1 MPPYPTMIDPDEA
14 LRLVLEAAGP
24 PEAAEI
30 PLDAAC
36 GHCLAE
42 EVRADR
48 DYPSF
53 PRAMMDGYA
62 VRTADAGATVD
73 VIGEVAAGQ
82 EPGIPVTEGRCLEIM
97 TGAACPPG
105 TEAVVEKEAVRRDG
119 TRVRLPPSIRT
130 GAHIAAIGS
139 ECPAGD
145 VVLSPGQPIAPL
157 AVAVL
162 ASFGHG
168 TVRVFRR
175 PSMAIVTTGAELALP
190 GRDPQPAQ
198 IRNSNGPMLAAMAG
212 RIGIDRPTCL
222 HAQDQVEAIAD
233 AIRHAGPR
241 EMIVISGGVS
251 AGAYDL
257 VPQAVE
263 AVGAEIVFHKV
274 AQKPGKPF
282 LFARRARQLL
292 FGLPGNPLACHLGF
306 HRYVAAAVRQREGKP
321 VVRQSFRGRLVVAAR
336 PLEGRTFFLLAHARA
351 IGSSDPGWEVH
362 PLHSVSSADVFT
374 PCTANCYLRIPP
386 SGSTIPAGRIV
397 CFEWID

>member
-1 MPPYPTMIDPDEA
+1 MPGDHDRRGLP
-14 LRLVLEAAGP
+14 AGHGGGRREGSGP
-24 PEAAEI
+24 A
-30 PLDAAC
+30 
-36 GHCLAE
+36 
-42 EVRADR
+42 RR
-48 DYPSF
+48 D
-53 PRAMMDGYA
+53 PRAA
-62 VRTADAGATVD
+62 SSIA
-73 VIGEVAAGQ
+73 
-82 EPGIPVTEGRCLEIM
+82 PG
-97 TGAACPPG
+97 
-105 TEAVVEKEAVRRDG
+105 RR
-119 TRVRLPPSIRT
+119 
-130 GAHIAAIGS
+130 HIAAIGS
-139 ECPAGD
+139 ECPAGE

-162 ASFGHG
+162 ASFGRG

-198 IRNSNGPMLAAMAG
+198 IRNSNGPMLAAMAQ
-212 RIGIDRPTCL
+212 RIGIDRPTRL

-233 AIRHAGPR
+233 AIRRAGPR

-306 HRYVAAAVRQREGKP
+306 HRYVAAAVR
-321 VVRQSFRGRLVVAAR
+321 S
-336 PLEGRTFFLLAHARA
+336 ARA
-351 IGSSDPGWEVH
+351 SRWFGSRFAGVLSRQPGRSKAGPSFSW
-362 PLHSVSSADVFT
+362 PALGRSVPQTRGGRSIRFT
-374 PCTANCYLRIPP
+374 A
-386 SGSTIPAGRIV
+386 
-397 CFEWID
+397 

>member
-24 PEAAEI
+24 PEAAEV
-30 PLDAAC
+30 PLDTAG

-48 DYPSF
+48 DYPPF

-62 VRTADAGATVD
+62 VRVADAGSTVE

-97 TGAACPPG
+97 TGAACPSG

-119 TRVRLPPSIRT
+119 TRVRLPPSIQA

-139 ECPAGD
+139 ECPAGAA
-145 VVLSPGQPIAPL
+145 VLSPGQPITPL
-157 AVAVL
+157 TVAVL
-162 ASFGHG
+162 ASFGRR
-168 TVRVFRR
+168 TVSVFRR

-190 GRDPQPAQ
+190 DCDPQPAQ

-212 RIGIDRPTCL
+212 QIGIDRPLCL
-222 HAQDQVEAIAD
+222 HAEDRVKAIAD
-233 AIRHAGPR
+233 AIGRAGRH
-241 EMIVISGGVS
+241 ELIVISGGVS

-282 LFARRARQLL
+282 LFARRASQLL

-306 HRYVAAAVRQREGKP
+306 HRYVAAAARQREGKP
-321 VVRQSFRGRLVVAAR
+321 VVRQSFRGRLAAAAR
-336 PLEGRTFFLLAHARA
+336 PLEGRTFFLLAHAQA
-351 IGSSDPGWEVH
+351 IDCSDPAWEVH
-362 PLHSVSSADVFT
+362 PLHSASSADVFR

-386 SGSTIPAGRIV
+386 SGITIPAGRV
-397 CFEWID
+397 VWFEWID